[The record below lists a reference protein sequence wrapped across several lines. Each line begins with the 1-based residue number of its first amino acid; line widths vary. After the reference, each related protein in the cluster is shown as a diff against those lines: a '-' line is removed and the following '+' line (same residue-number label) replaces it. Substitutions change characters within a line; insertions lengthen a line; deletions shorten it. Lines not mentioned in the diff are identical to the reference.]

1 MSDFLKLK
9 TAIEDISGISIE
21 AAKDYLIESRL
32 TPLLKKHKLE
42 NLKGLETQ
50 LIKGAKAEL
59 LQDVVDQIVTPETRF
74 FRDEKMFS
82 VLEKELLPGIFSVEN
97 KVNLLSAGSSTGQEA
112 YSLAMLIKTSLPYY
126 FDRVTI
132 HGVDISKKSIDKARR
147 AQYSEFEVSRGL
159 SSSMRD
165 QFLQAKNGSFHVTPK
180 ISSKVTFQ
188 QLNLLK
194 DSLPGRYD
202 IIFFRNVA
210 IYFSE
215 ANKKAVFQSI
225 HHALKKNGILVIGSS
240 ESLQGL
246 NELYEVFTLKGC
258 YFYRRI

>member
-1 MSDFLKLK
+1 MSDFFKLK

-42 NLKGLETQ
+42 NLKALEAL

-82 VLEKELLPGIFSVEN
+82 VLEKDILPVLFSAEN
-97 KVNLLSAGSSTGQEA
+97 RVSLLSAGSSTGQEA
-112 YSLAMLIKTSLPYY
+112 YSLAMLIKAFLPYY
-126 FDRVTI
+126 YDRVTI
-132 HGVDISKKSIDKARR
+132 DGIDISKKSIDKARL
-147 AQYSEFEVSRGL
+147 AQYSEFEVKRGL

-165 QFLQAKNGSFHVTPK
+165 QFLEEKDGSFHVTKK
-180 ISSKVTFQ
+180 ISSKVTFI

-194 DSLPGRYD
+194 EALPGHYD

-215 ANKKAVFQSI
+215 TNKKAVFQSI

-258 YFYRRI
+258 YFYRKK

>member
-82 VLEKELLPGIFSVEN
+82 VLEKDILPGIFYAE
-97 KVNLLSAGSSTGQEA
+97 
-112 YSLAMLIKTSLPYY
+112 IK
-126 FDRVTI
+126 
-132 HGVDISKKSIDKARR
+132 
-147 AQYSEFEVSRGL
+147 
-159 SSSMRD
+159 
-165 QFLQAKNGSFHVTPK
+165 
-180 ISSKVTFQ
+180 
-188 QLNLLK
+188 
-194 DSLPGRYD
+194 
-202 IIFFRNVA
+202 
-210 IYFSE
+210 
-215 ANKKAVFQSI
+215 
-225 HHALKKNGILVIGSS
+225 
-240 ESLQGL
+240 
-246 NELYEVFTLKGC
+246 
-258 YFYRRI
+258 

>member
-1 MSDFLKLK
+1 MSDFLNLK
-9 TAIEDISGISIE
+9 SAIENISGISIE

-32 TPLLKKHKLE
+32 TPLLKKYELDNFKV
-42 NLKGLETQ
+42 LETL
-50 LIKGAKAEL
+50 LIRGTKTDL
-59 LQDVVDQIVTPETRF
+59 IQDVVDQIVTPETRF

-82 VLEKELLPGIFSVEN
+82 VLEKDIFPELFAIESNVS
-97 KVNLLSAGSSTGQEA
+97 LLSAGSSTGQEA
-112 YSLAMLIKTSLPYY
+112 YSLAMLFKASLPYF

-132 HGVDISKKSIDKARR
+132 DGVDISKKSIDKARL
-147 AQYSEFEVSRGL
+147 AQYTEFEVKRGL

-165 QFLQAKNGSFHVTPK
+165 QFLEEKNGSYHIIPK
-180 ISSKVTFQ
+180 ISSKVTFR

-202 IIFFRNVA
+202 MIFFRNVA

-215 ANKKAVFQSI
+215 TNKRAVFQSI

-246 NELYEVFTLKGC
+246 NELYEVFTVKGC
-258 YFYRRI
+258 YFYRKV